1 MPLNGQRVVI
11 IGGSSGIGLAVA
23 GRARAEGAL
32 VTIAG
37 RSEERLQE
45 ASRALG
51 EVDVARVDISEEA
64 SVNALFEPL
73 THVDHLVICAGT
85 VGPSGVVQSSMET
98 LRAVVEQRLWGA
110 IFAVRAA
117 APKMDGGSI
126 TFTSGGIAAR
136 PRVGAALT
144 SATLNAVESLARAL
158 ALELAPTRVNCVT
171 PGAVATPLQGTGAAA
186 EARLAERGRTLPVG
200 RVGTA
205 DELAQVY
212 LMAMTNGYLTG
223 EVLHVDG
230 GSRYM

>member
-1 MPLNGQRVVI
+1 MSLQGESVVV
-11 IGGSSGIGLAVA
+11 IGGSSGIGLAIA

-32 VTIAG
+32 VTIGG
-37 RSEERLQE
+37 RSEERLQQ

-51 EVDVARVDISEEA
+51 EVDVARIDISNEA
-64 SVNALFEPL
+64 SVNAFFEPL

-85 VGPSGVVQSSMET
+85 VGPSAVVQSSLET

-110 IFAVRAA
+110 VYAVRAT
-117 APKMDGGSI
+117 APKMEGGSI

-136 PRVGAALT
+136 PRAGAALST
-144 SATLNAVESLARAL
+144 ATLGAVESLARAL
-158 ALELAPTRVNCVT
+158 ALELAPTRVNCVA
-171 PGAVATPLQGTGAAA
+171 PGAVATPLWGVGPAA
-186 EARLAERGRTLPVG
+186 EGRIAEHGRALPVG

-212 LMAMTNGYLTG
+212 LMVMTTGYLTG

-230 GSRYM
+230 GGRYI